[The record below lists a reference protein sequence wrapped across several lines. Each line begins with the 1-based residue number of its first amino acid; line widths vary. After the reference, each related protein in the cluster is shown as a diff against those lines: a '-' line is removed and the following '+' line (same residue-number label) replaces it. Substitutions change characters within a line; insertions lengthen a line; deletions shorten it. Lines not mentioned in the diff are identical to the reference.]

1 MYLVPL
7 ERIDLHT
14 YTLILARL
22 AKFPREEW
30 PFTPVIAKVHLE
42 LRRCTEATSVGHADV
57 RRLVADPLHA
67 RQVPSEAP
75 RLRAVMPINRHGA
88 PVVDEVRGN
97 VVIGKIFSVP
107 RQRRA
112 FRHEASGDARVR
124 PVFQRAADQLL
135 SHVEEFYLV
144 YGIWLRI
151 PQPRVTINGSP
162 VQPTAEKF
170 EQDLTTS

>member
-1 MYLVPL
+1 MY
-7 ERIDLHT
+7 T
-14 YTLILARL
+14 YTLIAPRL
-22 AKFPREEW
+22 AKFPRQEW
-30 PFTPVIAKVHLE
+30 SFAPVVAKVHLE

-67 RQVPSEAP
+67 CQVPGEAP

-124 PVFQRAADQLL
+124 PVFQRAADQLAL
-135 SHVEEFYLV
+135 PLEIIQTGMGDLQSAMASQV
-144 YGIWLRI
+144 LRW
-151 PQPRVTINGSP
+151 QDAQASP
-162 VQPTAEKF
+162 SATGAAHAAH
-170 EQDLTTS
+170 